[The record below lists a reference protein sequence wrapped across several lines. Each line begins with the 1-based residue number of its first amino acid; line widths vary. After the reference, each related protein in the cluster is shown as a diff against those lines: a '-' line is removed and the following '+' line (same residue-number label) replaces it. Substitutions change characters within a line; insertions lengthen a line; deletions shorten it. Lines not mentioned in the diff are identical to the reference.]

1 VPITGIGL
9 TVMIG
14 AIALTGATRAIGT
27 TTETGMG
34 LGAVSE
40 TSDGGLK
47 SDARTIATGERKSA
61 ATGTIG
67 GGIVPEGR
75 STISGLP
82 MPSAITATMERAAS
96 ARCSYPCLHRCE

>member
-1 VPITGIGL
+1 VPIAGIGL
-9 TVMIG
+9 TVLIG
-14 AIALTGATRAIGT
+14 AIAMIGATRAIGT

-34 LGAVSE
+34 LGAGSE
-40 TSDGGLK
+40 TGDGGLK

-67 GGIVPEGR
+67 GSIVPEGR

-82 MPSAITATMERAAS
+82 MPSAITVTTDRAAN
-96 ARCSYPCLHRCE
+96 ARCSYPCSDRCE